1 MAKLKVALIF
11 GGQSSE
17 HEISIKSVTSINQAI
32 DLDKYEITYI
42 GITKKGAWITGP
54 SFEHVVTKLDQDPD
68 AEICLG
74 VHKGQ
79 PGLFHLLDSSLPFH
93 PLDIAFP
100 VLHGTFG
107 EDGRIQGL
115 FEMNGLPYVGCDVRS
130 SILGIDKDLQK
141 IVLNSSGIPVV
152 HHMAFTKFDWDQN
165 QTSLLTT
172 INKHF
177 DHNFPLIIKPANLG
191 SSVGITKVSSADQL
205 ALAVDH
211 ALELDHKVII
221 EKCLEHPR
229 EIEVAVLG
237 NHNPLVSSCGEI
249 QTTHDFYSYDA
260 KYNDNTSETFIPA
273 DLPSDLSQKIQTT
286 ALKAYQILGCQ
297 GLSRVDFFVDQKSDQ
312 FWLNEINTMPGF
324 TNISMYPK
332 LIEYS
337 GIDRPKLIDRL
348 IDLGLERAN

>member
-17 HEISIKSVTSINQAI
+17 HEISIKSVTSINQVI
-32 DLDKYEITYI
+32 NLDKYDVVYI
-42 GITKKGAWITGP
+42 GITKKGAWVTGP
-54 SFEHVVTKLDQDPD
+54 SLERVVTKLDQDAD
-68 AEICLG
+68 SEICLG
-74 VHKGQ
+74 VHEGQ
-79 PGLFHLLDSSLPFH
+79 PGLLYLSDPSLPFL
-93 PLDIAFP
+93 PLDVAFP

-107 EDGRIQGL
+107 EDGKIQGL
-115 FEMNGLPYVGCDVRS
+115 FEMNSLPYVGCDVRS
-130 SILGIDKDLQK
+130 SVLGIDKDLQK

-152 HHMAFTKFDWDQN
+152 PHIAFTKFDWDQN
-165 QTSLLTT
+165 QTSLLAT
-172 INKHF
+172 INDHF
-177 DHNFPLIIKPANLG
+177 DRTFPLIIKPANLG
-191 SSVGITKVSSADQL
+191 SSVGITKVSSVDQL
-205 ALAVDH
+205 SPAINH
-211 ALELDHKVII
+211 ALDLDHKVII

-237 NHNPLVSSCGEI
+237 NHDPFVSRCGEI
-249 QTTHDFYSYDA
+249 KTTHDFYSYDA
-260 KYNDNTSETFIPA
+260 KYNDDTSETFIPA
-273 DLPSDLSQKIQTT
+273 DLSQDLSQKIQVT

-324 TNISMYPK
+324 TSISMYPK